1 MAMAIV
7 FAAMF
12 VIMVTYGIVAAVMG
26 WEKF

>member
-12 VIMVTYGIVAAVMG
+12 VIMVTCGIVAAVMG

>member
-7 FAAMF
+7 FGAMF
-12 VIMVTYGIVAAVMG
+12 AIMVTYGIVAAAMG